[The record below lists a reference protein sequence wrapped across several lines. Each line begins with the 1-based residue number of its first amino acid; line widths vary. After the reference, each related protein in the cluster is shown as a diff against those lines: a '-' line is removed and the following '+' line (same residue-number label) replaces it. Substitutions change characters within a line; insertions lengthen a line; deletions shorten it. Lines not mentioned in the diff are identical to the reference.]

1 MRDAFRIAAARMPAE
16 QQALTEAV
24 RSFARDQVAP
34 AVQAAEAP
42 GAELSPD
49 GYAGLMRTAAG
60 LGLPGLLIDPRYGG
74 GGGTHLDNALVAEE
88 LGAVDAGVAS
98 GLNLTMTVPGLVA
111 AAGTAGQ
118 RERWL
123 PPVAAGA
130 HILAGALNEPS
141 VAGSELFNPGP
152 GARPGLATR
161 ATRVDGGY
169 RLDGAKVPWV
179 TNAGV
184 ATAYI
189 VFARTAQDRPAA
201 ESVSAFW
208 VPADTPGLS
217 CGPRSHLLGLR
228 TGFHAEVV
236 LDGVQ
241 VPETARIGPEG
252 GALPLLMTATP
263 GMAVGLAAVF
273 VGLARAACEQA
284 LAYTSWRRSWGRP
297 IREHQAVALEL
308 AEMAVESRAARLLV
322 HDAARALDAGACAE
336 ELAVAVP
343 AAKTRAVDAA
353 IACAQRAVR
362 LHGATGVTAG
372 AGPEKLLR
380 DAWTGYSC
388 DFTREMLHLAIAAAL

>member
-1 MRDAFRIAAARMPAE
+1 MTQATRLTARCLTAE
-16 QQALTEAV
+16 QQALVEAV
-24 RSFARDQVAP
+24 RAFARDEIAP
-34 AVQAAEAP
+34 AARAAARP
-42 GAELSPD
+42 GAELGPD
-49 GYAGLMRTAAG
+49 GYAGLMRAAAQ

-74 GGGTHLDNALVAEE
+74 GGGTQLDNALVAEE
-88 LGAVDAGVAS
+88 LGAADAGVAA
-98 GLNLTMTVPGLVA
+98 GLNLTMTVPALVA
-111 AAGTAGQ
+111 AAGTAEQ

-123 PPVAAGA
+123 PQAAAGA

-141 VAGSELFNPGP
+141 VAGSELFNPQP
-152 GARPGLATR
+152 GADSGLTTR

-169 RLDGAKVPWV
+169 RLDGAKAPWV
-179 TNAGV
+179 TNAGA

-189 VFARTAQDRPAA
+189 VFARTALDQPGA
-201 ESVSAFW
+201 SSTSAFW
-208 VPADTPGLS
+208 VPAGIPGLR

-228 TGFHAEVV
+228 TGFHAEVI

-252 GALPLLMTATP
+252 QALPLLMTATP

-273 VGLARAACEQA
+273 VGVARAACEQA
-284 LAYTSWRRSWGRP
+284 LAYASQRHSWGRP

-308 AEMAVESRAARLLV
+308 AEMVVEVRAARLLV
-322 HDAARALDAGACAE
+322 HDAAAAIDAGAPPA

-353 IACAQRAVR
+353 ISCAQRAVR
-362 LHGATGVTAG
+362 LHGATGVTTG
-372 AGPEKLLR
+372 AGPEQLLR